1 MASKKIFLI
10 IFMLYISNVRSDSL
24 IERSYEYFKGLS
36 KNVAPSLMSILNCF
50 GEDDAWVCAKEKA
63 GRILDSWD
71 EEVNKQRRSWQEEA
85 DKEVTSSGR
94 SFEEMPS
101 KLGQEIEGALVSASD
116 LVQHSM
122 ARALSKRHDGIDSV
136 SIETDS
142 KKRMEKN
149 RPQKSQLVQKNGK
162 GVRNFRNGRGL
173 LGDVWDLGEK
183 ALDAV
188 ADHAIESDNQEN
200 GLVDRSSVE
209 EQRGKKKK
217 KKKAILKLLILGA
230 VLKAKIGTLL
240 QILSFKLQ
248 VKFFIIALIG
258 LGINLARFWVELK
271 NKHQQQ
277 PQKVIYY
284 EHAQHQHHYEHEEEP
299 GWGPWSR
306 SIEPEENEGELGVKN
321 SPYRGQENN
330 AQSYPTRPLLTLS

>member
-50 GEDDAWVCAKEKA
+50 GEDDAWLCAREKA
-63 GRILDSWD
+63 GKILDSWD
-71 EEVNKQRRSWQEEA
+71 EEVNRQRRSWQEEA
-85 DKEVTSSGR
+85 DNEVSSSGR

-101 KLGQEIEGALVSASD
+101 KLGQEIEGALISAGD
-116 LVQHSM
+116 LLQHSM
-122 ARALSKRHDGIDSV
+122 ARALSKRDSISV
-136 SIETDS
+136 KMDS
-142 KKRMEKN
+142 KKRIEKTLKD
-149 RPQKSQLVQKNGK
+149 QGQKNERS
-162 GVRNFRNGRGL
+162 VSFRNGRGF

-183 ALDAV
+183 ALDVV
-188 ADHAIESDNQEN
+188 ADHAIESDNEEN
-200 GLVDRSSVE
+200 GLVDRSSIE

-330 AQSYPTRPLLTLS
+330 VQSYPTRPLLTLS